1 MLNFPESKRHNYEK
15 AVVWQIGMTML
26 SVMAL
31 KNCLDLYK
39 TDELEQDTIES
50 LLGRCSRQYSEALVS
65 LIRSCLWFDPENRM

>member
-1 MLNFPESKRHNYEK
+1 
-15 AVVWQIGMTML
+15 MTML